1 MAYSYPKITPGY
13 LPPAKVAVSAPAY
26 LGTPAYSTAYS
37 TAPIVTKYAASP
49 AIATSGYNSYG
60 SYGSYGSVYDSSY
73 SKGASY
79 YSAPKVLT
87 APVTKY
93 VSAPA
98 VATTYSAGPTIAPVT
113 CKKFHCFFLFFL
125 FWCLKFPLY
134 MSSSYKMNLL
144 TNGFTSFFF

>member
-37 TAPIVTKYAASP
+37 AAPIVTKYAASP
-49 AIATSGYNSYG
+49 AIATSGYSSYG

-98 VATTYSAGPTIAPVT
+98 VATTFAAGPTIAPVT
-113 CKKFHCFFLFFL
+113 CKKFHCFFFLFFYSGAL
-125 FWCLKFPLY
+125 NFRMNF
-134 MSSSYKMNLL
+134 SFKMNFL
-144 TNGFTSFFF
+144 TNGFTSFFL

>member
-49 AIATSGYNSYG
+49 AISSSGYS

-87 APVTKY
+87 APVAKY

-98 VATTYSAGPTIAPVT
+98 VATTFAAGPTIAPVA
-113 CKKFHCFFLFFL
+113 CKKFYWFFSLSLF
-125 FWCLKFPLY
+125 
-134 MSSSYKMNLL
+134 
-144 TNGFTSFFF
+144 